1 MVACDDEPPDS
12 AETYDGV
19 FVCEISA
26 GFFIV
31 LQKPA
36 GKLLTSEGVSCGG
49 PARVQLSLI

>member
-49 PARVQLSLI
+49 RRASS